1 MIPGIDWFHQTF
13 FILTASVIHLPGHR
27 RYGQRFNNRP
37 ITTNRVKKKCIT
49 CLSSSCWASSLD
61 CLITSRLCRRC
72 LEKGRLLEGQSIFI
86 RAFEKQNTSQ
96 INSSSL
102 KTLRELGARLG
113 MYEKRHENALQNLS
127 ATVDKT
133 RQRTVCLFFMFPTGR
148 NVITEVRSSVT
159 ASGRCLVCSEPL
171 LRQDNAVT
179 FIFPLFLVLFR

>member
-1 MIPGIDWFHQTF
+1 MVSPNVFHIDCECLKFTRAPS
-13 FILTASVIHLPGHR
+13 L
-27 RYGQRFNNRP
+27 YGQRFNNRP

-133 RQRTVCLFFMFPTGR
+133 RQRTVRLFFVFPTVR
-148 NVITEVRSSVT
+148 NVITQVRSSVT
-159 ASGRCLVCSEPL
+159 ASDGVWFAVSRYYARTTR
-171 LRQDNAVT
+171 LR
-179 FIFPLFLVLFR
+179 LFSPFF